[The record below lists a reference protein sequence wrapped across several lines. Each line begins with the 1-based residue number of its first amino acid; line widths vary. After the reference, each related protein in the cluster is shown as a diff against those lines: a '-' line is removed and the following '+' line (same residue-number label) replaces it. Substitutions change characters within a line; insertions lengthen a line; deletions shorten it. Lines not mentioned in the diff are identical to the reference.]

1 MNRVFE
7 ALCAHLKAHPKAEVQ
22 DAVKFLYQASFGGG
36 HFLSDSDGAYQY
48 LLKEAE
54 ETKSTESAVPYTESL
69 GENYA
74 RINLSALKEL
84 SPKTLFAMFKASSEN
99 TPADKTAFLSLLDAL
114 ENADLFDKAE
124 TKAFLEEYR
133 AAGCPSV
140 HHSEAYR
147 AHYHPAYRVVKKA
160 YADFLPAFIA
170 IDKLTA
176 KKSPVTVAIDGL
188 CGSGKTT
195 FASLLTSVYDCNLF
209 HADDFYL
216 PMDMRT
222 PERYATPGGNVHW
235 ERILSDILEQIPKN
249 APFSYRVFDC
259 GIMDLGD
266 TVQVTPKALNIL
278 EGSYSTHPQL
288 INRYDL
294 KIFLKTPP
302 EVQSARIL
310 KRNGPARHKMF
321 VEKWIPLE
329 NLYFTS
335 YPVEQQCDLVFT
347 T

>member
-1 MNRVFE
+1 MSRVFE
-7 ALCAHLKAHPKAEVQ
+7 ALCAHLKTHPEAEVQ

-36 HFLSDSDGAYQY
+36 HFLSDPDGAYLY

-54 ETKSTESAVPYTESL
+54 IANLDAPYTEAL
-69 GENYA
+69 GEQYA
-74 RINLSALKEL
+74 RINLSALQEL
-84 SPKTLFAMFKASSEN
+84 STKTLFAMFKASSED
-99 TPADKTAFLSLLDAL
+99 TPTDKTAFLSLLDEL
-114 ENADLFDKAE
+114 ENADLFDKSE
-124 TKAFLEEYR
+124 TNAAFLKSYR
-133 AAGCPSV
+133 AAGCPAV

-147 AHYHPAYRVVKKA
+147 RAYHPAYRVVKKA

-176 KKSPVTVAIDGL
+176 EKAPVTIAIDGL

-195 FASLLTSVYDCNLF
+195 FAALLQSVYDCNLF

-216 PMDMRT
+216 PMPMRT

-249 APFSYRVFDC
+249 ESFSYRVFDC
-259 GIMDLGD
+259 GVMDLGD
-266 TVQVTPKALNIL
+266 AVQVTPKTLNIL
-278 EGSYSTHPQL
+278 EGSYSTHPEL
-288 INRYDL
+288 IGRYDL
-294 KIFLKTPP
+294 KIFLKTSP
-302 EVQSARIL
+302 ETQSARIL

-335 YPVEQQCDLVFT
+335 YPVEKQCDLVFT

>member
-1 MNRVFE
+1 MSRVFE
-7 ALCAHLKAHPKAEVQ
+7 ALCAHLKKHPEAEVQ

-36 HFLSDSDGAYQY
+36 HFLSDPDGAYLY

-54 ETKSTESAVPYTESL
+54 IANLDAPYTEAL
-69 GENYA
+69 GEQYA
-74 RINLSALKEL
+74 RINLSALQEL
-84 SPKTLFAMFKASSEN
+84 SPKTLFAMFKASSED
-99 TPADKTAFLSLLDAL
+99 TPTDKTAFLSLLDEL

-124 TKAFLEEYR
+124 KTALLKSYR
-133 AAGCPSV
+133 AAGCPAV

-147 AHYHPAYRVVKKA
+147 RAYHPAYRVVKKA

-170 IDKLTA
+170 IDKLTTE
-176 KKSPVTVAIDGL
+176 KTPVTVAIDGL

-195 FASLLTSVYDCNLF
+195 FAALLQSVYDCNLF

-216 PMDMRT
+216 PMPMRT

-249 APFSYRVFDC
+249 ESFSYRVFDC
-259 GIMDLGD
+259 GVMDLGD
-266 TVQVTPKALNIL
+266 AVQVTPKTLNIL
-278 EGSYSTHPQL
+278 EGSYSTHPEL
-288 INRYDL
+288 IGRYDL
-294 KIFLKTPP
+294 KIFLKTSP
-302 EVQSARIL
+302 ETQSARIL
-310 KRNGPARHKMF
+310 KRNGSARHKMF

-335 YPVEQQCDLVFT
+335 YPVEKQCDLVFT

>member
-1 MNRVFE
+1 M
-7 ALCAHLKAHPKAEVQ
+7 
-22 DAVKFLYQASFGGG
+22 
-36 HFLSDSDGAYQY
+36 
-48 LLKEAE
+48 
-54 ETKSTESAVPYTESL
+54 
-69 GENYA
+69 
-74 RINLSALKEL
+74 
-84 SPKTLFAMFKASSEN
+84 
-99 TPADKTAFLSLLDAL
+99 
-114 ENADLFDKAE
+114 
-124 TKAFLEEYR
+124 
-133 AAGCPSV
+133 

-147 AHYHPAYRVVKKA
+147 RAYHPAYRVVKKA
-160 YADFLPAFIA
+160 YADFLSAFIT

-176 KKSPVTVAIDGL
+176 EKAPVTVAIDGL

-195 FASLLTSVYDCNLF
+195 FAALLQSVYDCNLF

-216 PMDMRT
+216 PMPMRT

-249 APFSYRVFDC
+249 ESFSYRVFDC

-266 TVQVTPKALNIL
+266 AVQVTPKTLNIL
-278 EGSYSTHPQL
+278 EGSYSTHPEL
-288 INRYDL
+288 IGRYDL
-294 KIFLKTPP
+294 KIFLKTSP
-302 EVQSARIL
+302 ETQSARIL

-335 YPVEQQCDLVFT
+335 YPVEKQCDLVFT